1 MKLKVEYLPI
11 DEIKPYENNAKIHTP
26 EQIDQIKKSIEQFG
40 MNDPIGVWS
49 KDNIIVEGHGRL
61 MACQELGYTEIPIIR
76 LDELTD
82 DQRKAYTLAHNQLT
96 MNTGFDL
103 DILNQELADIS
114 IDMQEFGFDEIEE
127 EEVEIEEDNFEINN
141 IEDEPKAKRGDIYKL
156 GRHVLMCGDST
167 EEKDVLKLMDGH
179 IADLVVT
186 DPPYNVDIGIED
198 IEEAKIRKRRLDG
211 KVLQNDKM
219 DNEDFKV
226 FLDKTFYNMN
236 KVLKEGGA
244 FYIWFASR
252 EHVNFETALNNNGL
266 QVRQELIWCKN
277 TLVMGRQDYQWKH
290 EPCLYGWK
298 EGAGHYF
305 IDSRRKTT
313 IIEDQLDFDNLKKE
327 EAIQMLKDIYND
339 GISTTVIHE
348 DKPTRSDLHPTM
360 KPLNLMARLVNN
372 SSKKGE
378 LVLDL
383 FGGSG
388 STLITCEQLDRVCYM
403 MEYDPKY
410 IDAIIERYETFTG
423 NKAEL
428 ISKGE

>member
-26 EQIDQIKKSIEQFG
+26 EQIEQIKASIRQFG
-40 MNDPIGVWS
+40 MNDPIGIWS

-61 MACQELGYTEIPIIR
+61 IACQELGYTEIPIIR
-76 LDELTD
+76 LDDLTD
-82 DQRKAYTLAHNQLT
+82 EQRKAYTLAHNQLT

-127 EEVEIEEDNFEINN
+127 EEVEIEEDNFEINSV
-141 IEDEPKAKRGDIYKL
+141 EEEPKAKRGDIYKL
-156 GRHVLMCGDST
+156 GNHILMCGDST
-167 EEKDVLKLMDGH
+167 EEKDVLKLMNGH

-211 KVLQNDKM
+211 KTIQNDKM
-219 DNEDFKV
+219 DNEDFKA

-236 KVLKEGGA
+236 EVLKEGGA

-252 EHVNFETALNNNGL
+252 EHVNFETALNSNGL

-277 TLVMGRQDYQWKH
+277 SLVMGRQDYQWKH

-298 EGAGHYF
+298 EGAG
-305 IDSRRKTT
+305 
-313 IIEDQLDFDNLKKE
+313 DN
-327 EAIQMLKDIYND
+327 
-339 GISTTVIHE
+339 
-348 DKPTRSDLHPTM
+348 
-360 KPLNLMARLVNN
+360 
-372 SSKKGE
+372 
-378 LVLDL
+378 
-383 FGGSG
+383 
-388 STLITCEQLDRVCYM
+388 
-403 MEYDPKY
+403 
-410 IDAIIERYETFTG
+410 
-423 NKAEL
+423 
-428 ISKGE
+428 

>member
-11 DEIKPYENNAKIHTP
+11 EDIKPYKNNAKIHTP
-26 EQIDQIKKSIEQFG
+26 EQIEQIKASIEQFG
-40 MNDPIGVWS
+40 MNDPIGIWS

-61 MACQELGYTEIPIIR
+61 IACQELGYEEIPVIR

-82 DQRKAYTLAHNQLT
+82 EQRKAYTLAHNQLT
-96 MNTGFDL
+96 MNTGFDI

-114 IDMQEFGFDEIEE
+114 IDMQEFGFEEIEE
-127 EEVEIEEDNFEINN
+127 EEIEIDEDNFEINN
-141 IEDEPKAKRGDIYKL
+141 VEEEPRAKRGDIYKL
-156 GRHVLMCGDST
+156 GNHVLMCGDST
-167 EEKDVLKLMDGH
+167 NREDVLKLMDGH

-211 KVLQNDKM
+211 KILQNDKM
-219 DNEDFKV
+219 NDEDFRI
-226 FLDKTFYNMN
+226 FLDKTFSNMN
-236 KVLKEGGA
+236 EVLKEGGA

-252 EHVNFETALNNNGL
+252 EHINFETALNDNGL

-277 TLVMGRQDYQWKH
+277 SLVMGRQDYQWKH

-327 EAIQMLKDIYND
+327 QAIEMLN
-339 GISTTVIHE
+339 
-348 DKPTRSDLHPTM
+348 PTM
-360 KPLNLMARLVNN
+360 KPLKLMARLVNN
-372 SSKKGE
+372 SSKKDE

-410 IDAIIERYETFTG
+410 IDAIIERWEQFTG
-423 NKAEL
+423 KKAVK
-428 ISKGE
+428 IK

>member
-11 DEIKPYENNAKIHTP
+11 NDIKPYKNNAKIHTP
-26 EQIDQIKKSIEQFG
+26 EQIEQIKASIEQFG

-61 MACQELGYTEIPIIR
+61 LACQELGYKEVPVIR

-82 DQRKAYTLAHNQLT
+82 EQRKAYTLAHNQLT

-114 IDMQEFGFDEIEE
+114 IDMQEFGFDDIAEDDEI
-127 EEVEIEEDNFEINN
+127 EIEEDNFEISN

-156 GRHVLMCGDST
+156 GNHILMCGDST
-167 EEKDVLKLMDGH
+167 EEKDVLKLMNGH

-186 DPPYNVDIGIED
+186 DPPYNVDYSSKNEMLNYSDKGNKIQTPIKNDNIKDFEKFLSNAFKNM
-198 IEEAKIRKRRLDG
+198 AK
-211 KVLQNDKM
+211 V
-219 DNEDFKV
+219 
-226 FLDKTFYNMN
+226 T
-236 KVLKEGGA
+236 KEGGV
-244 FYIWFASR
+244 FYIWHSEKENVAFKNKLR
-252 EHVNFETALNNNGL
+252 EAGIYIHQT
-266 QVRQELIWCKN
+266 LIWVKN
-277 TLVMGRQDYQWKH
+277 NFVIGRMDYQPKH

-313 IIEDQLDFDNLKKE
+313 IIEDQLDFDSLKKE
-327 EAIQMLKDIYND
+327 EAIEMLKQIYDD
-339 GISTTVIHE
+339 GIATTVIHE

-410 IDAIIERYETFTG
+410 VDAIIERWEQFTG
-423 NKAEL
+423 KKAVL
-428 ISKGE
+428 INE

>member
-26 EQIDQIKKSIEQFG
+26 EQIEQIKASIRQFG
-40 MNDPIGVWS
+40 MNDPIRIWS

-61 MACQELGYTEIPIIR
+61 IACQELGYTEIPIIR
-76 LDELTD
+76 LDDLTD
-82 DQRKAYTLAHNQLT
+82 EQRKAYTLAHNQLT

-127 EEVEIEEDNFEINN
+127 EEVEIEEDNFEINSV
-141 IEDEPKAKRGDIYKL
+141 EEEPKAKRGDIYKL
-156 GRHVLMCGDST
+156 GNHILMCGDST
-167 EEKDVLKLMDGH
+167 EEKDVLKLMNGH

-186 DPPYNVDIGIED
+186 DPPYNVDYSSKNEMLNYSDKGNKIQTPIKNDNIKDFEKFLSNAFKNM
-198 IEEAKIRKRRLDG
+198 AK
-211 KVLQNDKM
+211 V
-219 DNEDFKV
+219 
-226 FLDKTFYNMN
+226 T
-236 KVLKEGGA
+236 KEGGV
-244 FYIWFASR
+244 FYIWHSEKENVTFKNKLR
-252 EHVNFETALNNNGL
+252 EAGIYIHQT
-266 QVRQELIWCKN
+266 LIWVKN
-277 TLVMGRQDYQWKH
+277 NFVIGRMDYQPKH

-313 IIEDQLDFDNLKKE
+313 IIEDQLDFDSLKKE
-327 EAIQMLKDIYND
+327 EAIEMLKQIYDD

-410 IDAIIERYETFTG
+410 VDAIIERWEQFT
-423 NKAEL
+423 NRKAEK
-428 ISKGE
+428 ISG

>member
-11 DEIKPYENNAKIHTP
+11 NDIKPYKNNAKIHTP
-26 EQIDQIKKSIEQFG
+26 EQIEQIKASIEQFG

-61 MACQELGYTEIPIIR
+61 LACQELGYKEVPVIR

-82 DQRKAYTLAHNQLT
+82 EQRKAYTLAHNQLT

-114 IDMQEFGFDEIEE
+114 IDMQEFGFDDIAEDDEI
-127 EEVEIEEDNFEINN
+127 EIEEDNFEIST

-156 GRHVLMCGDST
+156 GNHILMCGDST
-167 EEKDVLKLMDGH
+167 EEKDVLKLMNGH

-186 DPPYNVDIGIED
+186 DPPYNVDYSSKNEMLNYSDKGNKIQTPIKNDNIKDFEKFLSNAFKNM
-198 IEEAKIRKRRLDG
+198 AK
-211 KVLQNDKM
+211 V
-219 DNEDFKV
+219 
-226 FLDKTFYNMN
+226 T
-236 KVLKEGGA
+236 KEGGV
-244 FYIWFASR
+244 FYIWHSEKENVAFKNKLR
-252 EHVNFETALNNNGL
+252 EAGIYIHQT
-266 QVRQELIWCKN
+266 LIWVKN
-277 TLVMGRQDYQWKH
+277 NFVIGRMDYQPKH

-313 IIEDQLDFDNLKKE
+313 IIEDQLDFDSLKKE
-327 EAIQMLKDIYND
+327 EAIEMLKQIYDD
-339 GISTTVIHE
+339 GIATTVIHE

-410 IDAIIERYETFTG
+410 VDAIIERWEQFTG
-423 NKAEL
+423 KKAVL
-428 ISKGE
+428 INE